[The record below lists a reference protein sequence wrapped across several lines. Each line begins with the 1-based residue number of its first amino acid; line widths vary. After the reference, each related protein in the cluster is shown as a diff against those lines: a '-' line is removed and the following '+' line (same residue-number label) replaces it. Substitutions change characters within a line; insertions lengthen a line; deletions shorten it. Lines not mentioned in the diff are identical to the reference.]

1 MTEQEYRRKDS
12 ELIQQINEYQ
22 IDSAEHQL
30 QIAMNQKQM
39 ALLEVNRMD
48 LYNQYHNVPEPPQ
61 RNLQGEVI
69 KK

>member
-48 LYNQYHNVPEPPQ
+48 LYNQYIMYL
-61 RNLQGEVI
+61 NLRKEI
-69 KK
+69 CKAK